1 MSKAPVKPPIT
12 FKDNKITSGKEGAY
26 RVENVQV
33 GKVLESWK
41 FSLFSFEWLTPDGDM
56 RDLSEL
62 PQLEQEKY
70 QEIMLKLSRSEPL
83 ERPVLGIGVMD
94 NIEIGSRRD
103 IFLTLAKQGYNKL
116 SVHIPT
122 ANLEEF
128 TPYL

>member
-1 MSKAPVKPPIT
+1 MTKPKIKAPVQFT
-12 FKDNKITSGKEGAY
+12 DNKITSGKEGAY
-26 RVENVQV
+26 RVEEVLV

-56 RDLSEL
+56 RDLSDL
-62 PQLEQEKY
+62 PDLEQEKY
-70 QEIMLKLSRSEPL
+70 QKIMLQLSRNEPL

-103 IFLTLAKQGYNKL
+103 IFLTLAKQGYTKL
-116 SVHIPT
+116 SVHIPA
-122 ANLEEF
+122 ANLKEF